1 MGGMA
6 AILNFFTKYAIVIYP
21 LLLVGLMFAIR
32 SLVRARREMGESVYG
47 LEREAAHRHTSQA
60 VAALS
65 LIVFLAIAE
74 LVLTV
79 FLAPNLPAISLL
91 ATPTMNPL
99 ITPTNT
105 IPPELLATIGIL
117 TPEPTPTAQTT
128 GCIPGQIMITSP
140 KPGDVVK
147 GQVILAG
154 TADIPNF
161 GFYKYEFSPL
171 GTDVWFT
178 IQANR
183 EVKQDVELG
192 RWDTSE
198 VSPGDY
204 NLRLVVIDNQ
214 GNALPP
220 CVVPLRVA
228 AP

>member
-1 MGGMA
+1 MA
-6 AILNFFTKYAIVIYP
+6 AILHFFTSYAILIY
-21 LLLVGLMFAIR
+21 LLLLIGLIFAVR
-32 SLVRARREMGESVYG
+32 SLVRARREMGESLYG
-47 LEREAAHRHTSQA
+47 LERETAHRHTSQA

-65 LIVFLAIAE
+65 LIVLLAIAE

-91 ATPTMNPL
+91 VTPTMNPL
-99 ITPTNT
+99 ITPTIT
-105 IPPELLATIGIL
+105 IPPELLATIGVL
-117 TPEPTPTAQTT
+117 TPESTPTAQTT

-140 KPGDVVK
+140 KPGDVIK
-147 GQVILAG
+147 GQVILVG
-154 TADIPNF
+154 TANIPNF
-161 GFYKYEFSPL
+161 GFYKYEFSAL
-171 GTDVWFT
+171 GTDVWST

-192 RWDTSE
+192 SWDTSE

-214 GNALPP
+214 GNVLPP
-220 CVVPLRVA
+220 CIVPVRVA

>member
-1 MGGMA
+1 MA
-6 AILNFFTKYAIVIYP
+6 SILHFFTSYAILIY
-21 LLLVGLMFAIR
+21 LLLVVGLMFAVR
-32 SLVRARREMGESVYG
+32 GLVRARREMGESLYG
-47 LEREAAHRHTSQA
+47 LERETAHQHTSQA

-74 LVLTV
+74 VVLTV
-79 FLAPNLPAISLL
+79 FLAPNLPALSFLVTPTINPLTTPTATLPPGLL
-91 ATPTMNPL
+91 ATMGVY
-99 ITPTNT
+99 TPVS
-105 IPPELLATIGIL
+105 
-117 TPEPTPTAQTT
+117 TPIAQSI
-128 GCIPGQIMITSP
+128 GCIPGQIMISSP

-147 GQVILAG
+147 GQVILMG

-171 GTDVWFT
+171 GIDVWST

-183 EVKQDVELG
+183 EVKRDKELG

-214 GNALPP
+214 GNAFPP
-220 CVVPLRVA
+220 CVVPVRVA